1 MTVAGVTNNRP
12 TVRRQARHKGF
23 RCRRIVVTGKLEA
36 RILLDTK
43 PETDPDL
50 QRRLF

>member
-12 TVRRQARHKGF
+12 TVRRQAAKGF